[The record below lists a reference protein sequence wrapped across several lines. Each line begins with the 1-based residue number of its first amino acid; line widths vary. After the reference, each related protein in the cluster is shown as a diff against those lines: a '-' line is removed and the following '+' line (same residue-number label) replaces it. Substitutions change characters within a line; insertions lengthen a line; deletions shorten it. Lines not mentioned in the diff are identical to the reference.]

1 MTLPTIFVHLKTS
14 NTADDGASYFPIE
27 IIDGYGTIKHTGV
40 ISNKK
45 VNELKYERDEGPLF
59 IRLSLPSGTS
69 EIRPLR
75 HEGSDTWNKEVTFDL
90 RKQHSSSARMNL
102 ASPRIDAN
110 TRHAKSSIRT
120 TMSAVWFQLWEKPI
134 GTDTWVNVAVDSTK
148 RQVSS
153 ESIQFEFETSRNSR
167 ALVANVGEI
176 IPKVVSL
183 PTTKSKIEFTCS
195 HDSSRGFFPEL
206 FVSDYS
212 PNAESIMTFLHASRL
227 NALNS
232 LLDPGSEL
240 TNKLLYRKVHDPI
253 AATAAAYYLLRKR
266 DWENLPESWLDNLV
280 HWNPQIP
287 DARLI
292 RACRKIESGM
302 EIEAAIN
309 LASHTLFR
317 LMRESIPLFAESAN
331 LIGDLI
337 VLAEKKE
344 ELRYEWFVRQAVD
357 LMRSF
362 SSNGVCFGFSGF
374 SPDLPINNRIHHPG
388 DFVHRISEAKSLAA
402 ILHIPSWESD
412 DGDILFGYP
421 ENTMFLEERS
431 MLPPSPKMF

>member
-1 MTLPTIFVHLKTS
+1 MTLPRVFVRLKTS
-14 NTADDGASYFPIE
+14 NTVDDGANYFPID

-45 VNELKYERDEGPLF
+45 LNELKYERDEGPLF

-69 EIRPLR
+69 EIRPLQ
-75 HEGSDTWNKEVTFDL
+75 HEGSDTWNEEVTFDL

-110 TRHAKSSIRT
+110 PYHEESSIRA

-134 GTDTWVNVAVDSTK
+134 GTDTWVNVPVDPTK
-148 RQVSS
+148 RQVSI
-153 ESIQFEFETSRNSR
+153 ESVQFEFGESRNSR
-167 ALVANVGEI
+167 ALVANVGEN

-183 PTTKSKIEFTCS
+183 PTTKSKIEFKCS
-195 HDSSRGFFPEL
+195 QDSSRGFFPEL

-212 PNAESIMTFLHASRL
+212 PNAESIMAFLHDSRL
-227 NALNS
+227 SSLKS
-232 LLDPGSEL
+232 LLDTGSEL
-240 TNKLLYRKVHDPI
+240 TNELLYRKVQDPI

-266 DWENLPESWLDNLV
+266 DWENLPKHWLDNLAR
-280 HWNPQIP
+280 WNPQIP

-302 EIEAAIN
+302 RIHAAIE
-309 LASHTLFR
+309 LAAKTLFR
-317 LMRESIPLFAESAN
+317 LMHQSIPLFAESAF

-337 VLAEKKE
+337 VLVEKKE
-344 ELRYEWFVRQAVD
+344 EFRHQWFVKQAMN

-374 SPDLPINNRIHHPG
+374 SPNLPINDRIYHPD
-388 DFVHRISEAKSLAA
+388 DFFHRISEAKSLAA
-402 ILHIPSWESD
+402 GLNIPSWESD
-412 DGDILFGYP
+412 DGDIFFGYP